1 MTITRQSA
9 LLLSAPIAAVLT
21 ASPVAAQQG
30 EAPAPDAAAQAAP
43 DAGDPIGPAG
53 DAQPSA
59 DAPATTEA
67 AGPGA
72 AEEPQEQPQVGSDW
86 PFWGG
91 GADASRY
98 SPLDQ
103 IRPDN
108 VQDLERAFVFHTGD
122 MPSAEAEG
130 KYAPETTPLKI
141 GSDLLMCSAKN
152 ILISIDAATGEENWR
167 YNPGVPDEAIPYSA
181 SCRGVSVWTDPEAA
195 ADATCATR
203 VIEGTLDAKLVAVDL
218 ETGAPCEEF
227 GENGTVDLWQDIG
240 ERVPGWYAVTAPPVV
255 VRGVIVTGAQVKDG
269 QAEDAPSGVI
279 RGFDAR
285 TGELA
290 WAWDLGAPEQN
301 RYGPPEGEVYTRGTP
316 NMWTTATAD
325 EELGLVYLPMGNSS
339 VDYYGSNRSAA
350 ENDWSTSLVALDVT
364 TGEPAWSFQTV
375 HRDVWDYDLGSQA
388 TLIDFPQGGG
398 TVPAVLLPSK
408 QGDIYILDR
417 ATGASLVPVETL
429 EGLPQGD
436 VEPDYISDTQP
447 ASGYHTLRKPPLTER
462 DMWGFSPIDQLW
474 CRIQFRR
481 SNYDGF
487 FTPPSAD
494 RPWIQYPGYNGGSD
508 WGSVAVE
515 PERGIIVANYNDI
528 PNHNQLIPRE
538 QADEMGL
545 APIYA
550 KPSGADAGESGQSAE
565 GAGDPQIGAPYAIDV
580 NAGWRSS
587 LTDMPCTQPPYGG
600 IRAIDLATGETLWDE
615 PLGTARRN
623 GPWGIPSMLPFK
635 IGTPNNGGSVV
646 TASGLVFIAAATDNL
661 FRAIDIGT
669 GEVLWS
675 DVLPAGGQANPISYE
690 VDERQYVLIAPGGHH
705 FMETGVSDA
714 VIAYA
719 LPE

>member
-1 MTITRQSA
+1 
-9 LLLSAPIAAVLT
+9 
-21 ASPVAAQQG
+21 
-30 EAPAPDAAAQAAP
+30 
-43 DAGDPIGPAG
+43 
-53 DAQPSA
+53 
-59 DAPATTEA
+59 
-67 AGPGA
+67 
-72 AEEPQEQPQVGSDW
+72 
-86 PFWGG
+86 
-91 GADASRY
+91 
-98 SPLDQ
+98 
-103 IRPDN
+103 
-108 VQDLERAFVFHTGD
+108 
-122 MPSAEAEG
+122 
-130 KYAPETTPLKI
+130 
-141 GSDLLMCSAKN
+141 
-152 ILISIDAATGEENWR
+152 
-167 YNPGVPDEAIPYSA
+167 
-181 SCRGVSVWTDPEAA
+181 
-195 ADATCATR
+195 
-203 VIEGTLDAKLVAVDL
+203 
-218 ETGAPCEEF
+218 
-227 GENGTVDLWQDIG
+227 
-240 ERVPGWYAVTAPPVV
+240 
-255 VRGVIVTGAQVKDG
+255 
-269 QAEDAPSGVI
+269 
-279 RGFDAR
+279 
-285 TGELA
+285 
-290 WAWDLGAPEQN
+290 
-301 RYGPPEGEVYTRGTP
+301 
-316 NMWTTATAD
+316 
-325 EELGLVYLPMGNSS
+325 
-339 VDYYGSNRSAA
+339 
-350 ENDWSTSLVALDVT
+350 
-364 TGEPAWSFQTV
+364 
-375 HRDVWDYDLGSQA
+375 
-388 TLIDFPQGGG
+388 
-398 TVPAVLLPSK
+398 
-408 QGDIYILDR
+408 
-417 ATGASLVPVETL
+417 
-429 EGLPQGD
+429 
-436 VEPDYISDTQP
+436 
-447 ASGYHTLRKPPLTER
+447 
-462 DMWGFSPIDQLW
+462 MWGFSPIDQLW

-487 FTPPSAD
+487 FTPLSAD